1 MTARALMVQGTASGV
16 GKSLLV
22 AGLCRLL
29 ARSGVQVAPFKP
41 QNMSNA
47 AAACPGGGEI
57 GRAQALQAFACGLEP
72 TVDMNP
78 VLVKPEAD
86 QTAQLVVSGQ
96 VRGRLHAGRFR
107 EDRAP
112 LLPEVVAAFERL
124 AEAYDFVLVEGAG
137 SPAEPNLRRGD
148 IANMGFAREVSV
160 PVWLAADIDRGGS
173 FAALLGTVEALEP
186 ADRALVEALLVN
198 RFRGAPTLL
207 EEAFDWLAARTGLP
221 ILGAVPYLPDLLLPE
236 EDAPYAFM
244 EGRGMRVGGT
254 DDAESAAVADPEPPP
269 ASGPSR
275 LRVGGVHYPRAANIA
290 DIDPLVADPSVEFAW
305 LRSPHELA
313 GLDLL
318 VLPGSKAVAADLAWL
333 RERSWVPALE
343 RHLRYGGRVLGI
355 CGGLQ
360 MLGQRI
366 LDPHGIE
373 GPPETPGLG
382 WLALETQIQPQ
393 KLVQPV
399 AGRASWPEG
408 VEFSGYEIRHG
419 HSQAD
424 PALHPFSARSPDGQ
438 ILGTYVHGLLD
449 PAGFRRALLRHWL
462 SWDSNHTEDQTTR
475 WRRDLDRLADTL
487 RDHLDLTLLRNRVGD
502 VV

>member
-1 MTARALMVQGTASGV
+1 MTGSALMIQGTASGV

-29 ARSGVQVAPFKP
+29 VRSGVRVAPFKP

-57 GRAQALQAFACGLEP
+57 GRAQALQAFACGIEP

-86 QTAQLVVSGQ
+86 QTAQLVVSGE
-96 VRGRLHAGRFR
+96 VRGRLNAGRFR

-124 AEAYDFVLVEGAG
+124 AGAYDFVLVEGAG
-137 SPAEPNLRRGD
+137 SPAEPNLRAGD

-160 PVWLAADIDRGGS
+160 PVWLVADIDRGGS
-173 FAALLGTVEALEP
+173 FAALLGTVEALAP
-186 ADRALVEALLVN
+186 PDRELIEALLVN
-198 RFRGAPTLL
+198 RFRGEAALL
-207 EEAFDWLAARTGLP
+207 EEAFDWLAERTGLP
-221 ILGAVPYLPDLLLPE
+221 VLGAVPYLPDLLLPE
-236 EDAPYAFM
+236 EDASYAFI

-254 DDAESAAVADPEPPP
+254 DDVGSAAVADPEPPP
-269 ASGPSR
+269 AGRPSR

-290 DIDPLVADPSVEFAW
+290 DVDPLVADPSVEFGW

-313 GLDLL
+313 GLDLV

-366 LDPHGIE
+366 VDPDGTE
-373 GPPETPGLG
+373 GPPEMPGLG
-382 WLALETQIQPQ
+382 WLALETEIQPQ
-393 KLVQPV
+393 KLVQPIS
-399 AGRASWPEG
+399 GRATWPAG

-419 HSQAD
+419 TSEAD
-424 PALHPFSARSPDGQ
+424 PALHPFSAQSPDGQ

-449 PAGFRRALLRHWL
+449 RANFRRALLGSWL
-462 SWDSNHTEDQTTR
+462 SWDSNHTEDQTAR
-475 WRRDLDRLADTL
+475 WRRDLDHLADTL
-487 RDHLDLTLLRNRVGD
+487 RDDLDLTLLKNRVGE
-502 VV
+502 VG